1 MLAILGIQ
9 LFASGNFVDW
19 FPLRGLTSDNFA
31 ELSLLGKIGDYFLH
45 IASGGETKSEALD
58 LGRHEFIPW
67 QIGIVG

>member
-1 MLAILGIQ
+1 MDVNCSDIIDGT
-9 LFASGNFVDW
+9 ASVEEVGQRIF
-19 FPLRGLTSDNFA
+19 
-31 ELSLLGKIGDYFLH
+31 DYFLH